1 MTLSDIK
8 MTSNSGIVADTET
21 LSIDNSTITA
31 DILADTETLS
41 IDNSTITGAC
51 PLSIGKA
58 YSSTNLK
65 NSYFYGE
72 DYGLNVDC
80 YADVTIDRCQ
90 FSGSRQGA
98 IFRAGNITMEKE
110 VVFVLEPT
118 DAVNKRFEKW
128 DSSREVA
135 CAAITVGN
143 YKSTYPRYQYPT
155 NIHLKHGEAFVLGT
169 YADSYPTMYV
179 CANPDLDKGVTITYD
194 DYYFGGGA
202 YTPKIEY
209 GTTNITVNGKAVIE
223 KDGQFVLPED

>member
-8 MTSNSGIVADTET
+8 MTSNSVIFANTEK

-31 DILADTETLS
+31 AS
-41 IDNSTITGAC
+41 
-51 PLSIGKA
+51 PLFIQKA

-98 IFRAGNITMEKE
+98 IFRAGNITIEE
-110 VVFVLEPT
+110 GVVFLLEPT
-118 DAVNKRFEKW
+118 DAVNKRYERW
-128 DSSREVA
+128 DSWWEVA

-143 YKSTYPRYQYPT
+143 YQSTYRRYQYPT

-179 CANPDLDKGVTITYD
+179 CANPDSDKGVTITYD
-194 DYYFGGGA
+194 DYYFG
-202 YTPKIEY
+202 YPPKIEY